1 MFFNFVDLL
10 QYEIHLTRITL
21 KKYNINTM
29 TILKKYITLFILL
42 LIFSIHLNGQESK
55 NGKKIKINGKLYS
68 TMIVDGDT
76 IILADLNPV
85 SFSTIRNF
93 ESADEKKRYRLYK
106 YYAPKVYPYA
116 KDAINILNKIE
127 ERTKDM
133 PSRKRKK
140 YIKLT
145 YRQLEYNF
153 KKQLKKLSKTQGK
166 ILVKMIEKE
175 TDSTFYEII
184 RRMRNGAVAFTWH
197 QFGKFWDY
205 DLKQGYHPGDDR
217 PMDTVLQDFNF
228 NDNSDEILNA
238 ELLKKDNKTKSK
250 K

>member
-1 MFFNFVDLL
+1 M
-10 QYEIHLTRITL
+10 
-21 KKYNINTM
+21 KKYSI
-29 TILKKYITLFILL
+29 ILVLL
-42 LIFSIHLNGQESK
+42 LISGLQSYAQDMEK
-55 NGKKIKINGKLYS
+55 GKKISINGKLYS

-76 IILADLNPV
+76 IILADLDPV

-93 ESADEKKRYRLYK
+93 ASKEEKKRYRLYK

-133 PSRKRKK
+133 PPKKRRK

-166 ILVKMIEKE
+166 ILIKMIEKE
-175 TDSTFYEII
+175 TNTSFFNII
-184 RRMRNGAVAFTWH
+184 KRMRNGVVAYTWH

-217 PMDTVLQDFNF
+217 PMDAVLQDFNF
-228 NDNSDEILNA
+228 DDNSDEILNA
-238 ELLKKDNKTKSK
+238 ELLKKEEK

>member
-1 MFFNFVDLL
+1 M
-10 QYEIHLTRITL
+10 
-21 KKYNINTM
+21 KKYSIV
-29 TILKKYITLFILL
+29 LVLL
-42 LIFSIHLNGQESK
+42 LISGFYSFGQDMK
-55 NGKKIKINGKLYS
+55 KGKKIKINGKLYS

-76 IILADLNPV
+76 IVLADLNPV

-93 ESADEKKRYRLYK
+93 KSDEERKRYRLYK

-133 PSRKRKK
+133 PPNKRRK

-153 KKQLKKLSKTQGK
+153 KRQLKKLSRTQGK
-166 ILVKMIEKE
+166 ILIKMIEKE
-175 TDSTFYEII
+175 TGTSFYNII
-184 RRMRNGAVAFTWH
+184 KRMRNGVVAYTWH
-197 QFGKFWDY
+197 QFGKFWTY

-217 PMDTVLQDFNF
+217 PMDAVLQDFNF
-228 NDNSDEILNA
+228 DDNSDEILNA
-238 ELLKKDNKTKSK
+238 QLLKKDDK

>member
-1 MFFNFVDLL
+1 MV
-10 QYEIHLTRITL
+10 IV
-21 KKYNINTM
+21 
-29 TILKKYITLFILL
+29 LL
-42 LIFSIHLNGQESK
+42 LGISLHSNAQDVK
-55 NGKKIKINGKLYS
+55 KGKKITINGKLYS

-76 IILADLNPV
+76 IVLADLNPV

-93 ESADEKKRYRLYK
+93 KSKEEKKRYRLYK

-133 PSRKRKK
+133 PASKRKK

-166 ILVKMIEKE
+166 ILIKMIEKE
-175 TDSTFYEII
+175 TNSTFYNII
-184 RRMRNGAVAFTWH
+184 KRMRNGVVAFTWH

-217 PMDTVLQDFNF
+217 PMDAVLQDFSF
-228 NDNSDEILNA
+228 DDNSDKTLNA
-238 ELLKKDNKTKSK
+238 ELLKKDKKSN
-250 K
+250 